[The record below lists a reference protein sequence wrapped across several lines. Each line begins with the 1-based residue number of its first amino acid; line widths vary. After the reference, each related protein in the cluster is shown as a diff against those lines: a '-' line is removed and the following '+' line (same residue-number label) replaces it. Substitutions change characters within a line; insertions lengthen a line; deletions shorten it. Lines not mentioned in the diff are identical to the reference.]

1 MGSVSINILY
11 ILKCDVIVKILKY
24 LEIYIKIWMLF
35 IYFKLSLKYKDLRF
49 YLLIVCYLFFLVYY
63 IFIDN
68 MGSMVS
74 GDIVWR

>member
-1 MGSVSINILY
+1 
-11 ILKCDVIVKILKY
+11 
-24 LEIYIKIWMLF
+24 MLF

-49 YLLIVCYLFFLVYY
+49 YLLIVCDLFFLVYY

-74 GDIVWR
+74 GDIV